1 MVGFGTISNVLLII
15 LGGLIGLFFKAHL
28 RETLQKSLMQA
39 MGVAVIFLSI
49 AGVLTNMVIVEE
61 GKLVSGN
68 STMMIMTL
76 AFGTIIGD
84 LLSLDRYIDRFG
96 DYLKRKTGNESDS
109 GFVDAFVT
117 ATCTVCIGAMAIVGS
132 IQDGVSADS
141 SLLIAKAMLDMI
153 IIAIMTVSLGRG
165 AIFSAL
171 PVALFQGSVTLL
183 AFLTGGVLEQTS
195 LDYLSLVGNMLI
207 FCVGINLLFD
217 MKIKV
222 VNMLPAILLAT
233 VWGILVG

>member
-1 MVGFGTISNVLLII
+1 M
-15 LGGLIGLFFKAHL
+15 
-28 RETLQKSLMQA
+28 
-39 MGVAVIFLSI
+39 
-49 AGVLTNMVIVEE
+49 
-61 GKLVSGN
+61 
-68 STMMIMTL
+68 
-76 AFGTIIGD
+76 D
-84 LLSLDRYIDRFG
+84 P
-96 DYLKRKTGNESDS
+96 DS

-117 ATCTVCIGAMAIVGS
+117 ATCTVCIGAMAIIGS
-132 IQDGVSADS
+132 IQNGISADS
-141 SLLIAKAMLDMI
+141 SILIAKAMLDMI

-222 VNMLPAILLAT
+222 VNMLPCHLISNSFGNT
-233 VWGILVG
+233 CWMISN

>member
-49 AGVLTNMVIVEE
+49 AGVLTKMVIVEE

-141 SLLIAKAMLDMI
+141 SLLIVKAMLDMI

-195 LDYLSLVGNMLI
+195 LDYLSLVGNILI
-207 FCVGINLLFD
+207 FCVGVNLLFD